1 MFPAISATG
10 GLRCGGFIYGDAN
23 ERWPDGTWIMTSIC
37 AALYD
42 DFKEDAVIRTR
53 NSTYRL
59 GKRRQD
65 GQVARTQEP
74 DARQGL
80 TANG

>member
-1 MFPAISATG
+1 MAETITGRLEEWEVFPAISATG

-59 GKRRQD
+59 GKRRQIEH
-65 GQVARTQEP
+65 QP
-74 DARQGL
+74 
-80 TANG
+80 